1 VARNPCETSG
11 LSDVV
16 WTDILGHVRTRYPGL
31 ARGWFGQL
39 QPGALEQGS
48 VTVLAANPAQLTY
61 LEQHCT
67 RPFVEAAQA
76 ATGRLVS
83 IEFRQGED
91 DGSPLTTAPLPRR
104 GTPPSFER
112 DTSLLRLNAEYAFEN
127 FVSGPCNRLA
137 HASCLAVSD
146 APGTAYNP
154 IFIHGNCGLGKTHLL
169 QAICHRVLDS
179 APATQI
185 MYLSCE
191 TFVNHFIEAV
201 ERGDLS
207 GFRYRYRHLDLL
219 LIDDI
224 QFLAGRERMQE
235 EFFHTFNTL
244 YQLNKQIVLSADCS
258 PSEIPSLEERLVS
271 RFNWGLIARVDA
283 PDLETRQAILRK
295 KMRMRQMDIADDV
308 TEFIAASIESN
319 SRELEG
325 AINRIHGLA
334 ALENRAIDMALAREA
349 LGGLPNTP
357 QREIRV
363 PDIMNLVTDRY
374 DVKLSELQGR
384 RRTRSIALPR
394 QICMH
399 LARRHTHHSLEE
411 IGGFFGGR
419 DHTTVLH
426 ADRLIAKRRETDSD
440 FRQAIERIESALR
453 NGP

>member
-1 VARNPCETSG
+1 VRHNTQDFSVARDPCEMSA

-16 WTDILGHVRTRYPGL
+16 WTDILGHVRMRHPSL
-31 ARGWFGQL
+31 ARSWFGQL
-39 QPGALEQGS
+39 QPGTLEQGRL
-48 VTVLAANPAQLTY
+48 TVLAANPAQLTY
-61 LEQHCT
+61 LQQHCK

-83 IEFRQGED
+83 VEFEECD
-91 DGSPLTTAPLPRR
+91 DGDRPAPAPAPPRR

-112 DTSLLRLNAEYAFEN
+112 DTSLLSLNAEYAFEN
-127 FVSGPCNRLA
+127 FVIGPCNRLA
-137 HASCLAVSD
+137 QATCLAVSD
-146 APGTAYNP
+146 APGMAYNP
-154 IFIHGNCGLGKTHLL
+154 IFIHGSCGLGKTHLL
-169 QAICHRVLDS
+169 QAICHRVLDN

-185 MYLSCE
+185 LYLSCE

-207 GFRYRYRHLDLL
+207 GFRYRYRHLDML

-224 QFLAGRERMQE
+224 QFLAGRDRTQE
-235 EFFHTFNTL
+235 
-244 YQLNKQIVLSADCS
+244 D
-258 PSEIPSLEERLVS
+258 
-271 RFNWGLIARVDA
+271 RFNRGLIARVEP
-283 PDLETRQAILRK
+283 PDFETRKAILRK
-295 KMRMRQMDIADDV
+295 KMRMRQMDIPEDV
-308 TEFIAASIESN
+308 TEFIAASIKSN

-334 ALENRAIDMALAREA
+334 ALENRPIDLALAREA
-349 LGGLPNTP
+349 IGGIAEAPK
-357 QREIRV
+357 QQIRV
-363 PDIMNLVTDRY
+363 PDIMSLVTERY

-384 RRTRSIALPR
+384 RRTRSITLPR

-426 ADRLIAKRRETDSD
+426 ADRLVAKRRETDAD
-440 FRQAIERIESALR
+440 FHQAIERIETALQ
-453 NGP
+453 NGS

>member
-1 VARNPCETSG
+1 MAQNPCETTG

-16 WTDILGHVRTRYPGL
+16 WTDILGHLRTSYPAL
-31 ARGWFGQL
+31 ARGWFGQI
-39 QPGALEQGS
+39 QPGTLEGGRL
-48 VTVLAANPAQLTY
+48 TILAANPAQLTY
-61 LEQHCT
+61 LEQYCT
-67 RPFVEAAQA
+67 RPFVEAGQA
-76 ATGRLVS
+76 ATGRLISV
-83 IEFRQGED
+83 EFQLCA
-91 DGSPLTTAPLPRR
+91 DGDSPVPAAAPQRMGASRP
-104 GTPPSFER
+104 FER
-112 DTSLLRLNAEYAFEN
+112 DTSVLRLNAEYRFEN
-127 FVSGPCNRLA
+127 FVVGPCNRLA
-137 HASCLAVSD
+137 HATCLAVSD

-154 IFIHGNCGLGKTHLL
+154 IFIHGSCGLGKTHLL
-169 QAICHRVLDS
+169 QAICHRVLDN
-179 APATQI
+179 APATQM

-244 YQLNKQIVLSADCS
+244 YQLNKQIVLSADS
-258 PSEIPSLEERLVS
+258 APSEIPSLEERLVS
-271 RFNWGLIARVDA
+271 RFNWGLIARVDP

-295 KMRMRQMDIADDV
+295 KMRMRQMDISDEV
-308 TEFIAASIESN
+308 TEFIAARIESN

-334 ALENRAIDMALAREA
+334 ALENRTIDLALAREA
-349 LGGLPNTP
+349 MGDFPEAP
-357 QREIRV
+357 QRQIRV

-426 ADRLIAKRRETDSD
+426 ADRLVAKRRETDSD
-440 FRQAIERIESALR
+440 FRHALEKIEAALR
-453 NGP
+453 NGS

>member
-1 VARNPCETSG
+1 MARDPCEMSG
-11 LSDVV
+11 LSNVV
-16 WTDILGHVRTRYPGL
+16 WADILGHVRTRHPAL

-39 QPGALEQGS
+39 EPGTLERGQL
-48 VTVLAANPAQLTY
+48 TVLAANPAQLIY
-61 LEQHCT
+61 LQQHCT

-83 IEFRQGED
+83 VEFQECN
-91 DGSPLTTAPLPRR
+91 DGDRPEPALPLPRR

-112 DTSLLRLNAEYAFEN
+112 DTSLLRLNAEDAFEN
-127 FVSGPCNRLA
+127 FVPGPCNALA
-137 HASCLAVSD
+137 HASCRAVRD

-154 IFIHGNCGLGKTHLL
+154 IFIHGSCGLGKTHLL

-207 GFRYRYRHLDLL
+207 GFRYKYRHLDLL

-244 YQLNKQIVLSADCS
+244 YQLNKQIVLSADSS

-271 RFNWGLIARVDA
+271 RFNWGLIARVDP
-283 PDLETRQAILRK
+283 PDFETRQAILRK
-295 KMRMRQMDIADDV
+295 KMRMRQMDIPQDV

-334 ALENRAIDMALAREA
+334 ALEKRPIDMALAHEA
-349 LGGLPNTP
+349 LGGGAEALRR
-357 QREIRV
+357 QIRV
-363 PDIMNLVTDRY
+363 PDIMNLVTERY
-374 DVKLSELQGR
+374 DVKLSDLQGR

-399 LARRHTHHSLEE
+399 LARQHTRHSLEE

-426 ADRLIAKRRETDSD
+426 ADRLVSKRREADAD
-440 FRQAIERIESALR
+440 FRQAIEKIESALR
-453 NGP
+453 NGS